1 MQTLTD
7 ADQQWQDKAF
17 ESFFN
22 MVKAPDGDFDAVAI
36 LSKTLNDAETLNII
50 IEFLS
55 HHPQGKQAFLSRPRL
70 GSVDLQQ
77 LLTYPQ
83 NTLGYVY
90 ADHMTRNGLMPL
102 QTSKSDN
109 DYQFFI
115 AHIRETHDLWH
126 VVTGFDTNIIGEIQ
140 LEAFYVAQ
148 LYASRFW
155 LALIAKN
162 LLKAVVDD
170 IETAGE
176 YLNAITQG
184 WTMAQRAKPLFGI
197 RWNTLWSTPLKDIRT
212 NLNIIHI

>member
-1 MQTLTD
+1 
-7 ADQQWQDKAF
+7 
-17 ESFFN
+17 
-22 MVKAPDGDFDAVAI
+22 
-36 LSKTLNDAETLNII
+36 I